1 MTLDD
6 LLAKTP
12 EQFRPLVAQYGPALV
27 AMTADEF
34 CAWLD
39 LLINGKTAQAWKT
52 IVSRLD
58 NASLMAAWESVNE
71 KWADANRDNA
81 AKLKLQRDAV
91 LAVLKVLLAVA
102 LAGAG
107 L

>member
-12 EQFRPLVAQYGPALV
+12 EQFKPVVAQYGPALV
-27 AMTADEF
+27 EMTAKEF

-39 LLINGKTAQAWKT
+39 LLINGRTVEAWKT

-58 NASLMAAWESVNE
+58 NAGLMAAWESVNE
-71 KWADANRDNA
+71 KWEDANRENA
-81 AKLKLQRDAV
+81 AKLKL
-91 LAVLKVLLAVA
+91 KS
-102 LAGAG
+102 
-107 L
+107 